1 MTLESTPEALA
12 RSARAASRSVQ
23 SLAGVDRSDAL
34 RRMARA
40 LLDREQE
47 ILAANA
53 LDVQEA
59 AVRVEAGSLSSSLAA
74 RLQLTPGKLSVL
86 SEGLRSLA
94 DAEDPLGR
102 VLRHTL
108 LSEGLELTQESVA
121 LGVVLVIFESR
132 PDVLPQLAGLAL
144 KSGNGLLLK
153 GGKEAVRSNRVLHRV
168 LVEALEPDLPG
179 GLLGLVETREAV
191 ADLLVLDDCID
202 LVVPRGSG
210 EMVRAI
216 QQGTRIPVLGHAD
229 GICHVFVDRAAD
241 PARAASILV
250 DSKTDY
256 PAACN
261 AMETLLVHAE
271 YGGALD
277 LLKALRGAGV
287 ELVGGPRAAPTV
299 GLPPAAS
306 LAVEYGELTACVE
319 IVESLEA
326 AVDHIHAHG
335 SGHTDCIV
343 TEDGA
348 AAARFLNG
356 VDSACVFH
364 NASTR
369 FADGFRF
376 GLGAE
381 VGIST
386 ARIHARGPVGVDGLL
401 TTRWRLVGQGD
412 TVAPFTSGERTF
424 EHVSLG

>member
-1 MTLESTPEALA
+1 
-12 RSARAASRSVQ
+12 
-23 SLAGVDRSDAL
+23 
-34 RRMARA
+34 MARA

-287 ELVGGPRAAPTV
+287 ELVGGPRAAPTW
-299 GLPPAAS
+299 GLQPAAS